1 MIGAPEHALNHQ
13 GNLSHEPRK
22 LPHGR
27 PNVHG
32 DHHHHPDDDIDVD
45 DDGDDDDLRF
55 KWLPL
60 IH

>member
-1 MIGAPEHALNHQ
+1 MSN
-13 GNLSHEPRK
+13 EPRK

-32 DHHHHPDDDIDVD
+32 DDDDGVGD
-45 DDGDDDDLRF
+45 DDDGVGDGDGDDDDGVADRIYVSS
-55 KWLPL
+55 